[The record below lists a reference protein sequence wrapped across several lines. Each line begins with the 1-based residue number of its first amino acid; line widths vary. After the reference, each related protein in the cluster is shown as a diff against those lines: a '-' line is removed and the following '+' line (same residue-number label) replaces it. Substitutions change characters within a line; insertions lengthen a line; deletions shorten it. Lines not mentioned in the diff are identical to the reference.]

1 MPQKRDLGP
10 LCGCARGHS
19 VSLVRSAPKRGVLV
33 VEDFADTRELLAE
46 LLMKEGY
53 HSIMASNGVEALK
66 CLEEI
71 HADVV
76 VTDLVMPD
84 LGGAELVRRMASDP
98 RLKAI
103 PIILLTGSG
112 RQKALEELGERAGHV
127 RAILTKPV
135 KLDELLTSVEAAL
148 ADGSL

>member
-1 MPQKRDLGP
+1 MRV
-10 LCGCARGHS
+10 ARGRT
-19 VSLVRSAPKRGVLV
+19 VILVRSAPKRGVLV

-46 LLMKEGY
+46 LLMEEGY

-66 CLEEI
+66 RLEEI
-71 HADVV
+71 QADVV

-98 RLKAI
+98 RMKAI

-112 RQKALEELGERAGHV
+112 REKAIEALGDRAGQV
-127 RAILTKPV
+127 LAILTKPV
-135 KLDELLTSVEAAL
+135 QIDELLTSVEAAL
-148 ADGSL
+148 DGSR